1 MSIASQRVGKSASR
15 QNGTSARQS
24 IGDLTDLSTLRSTL
38 RRFGMQPT
46 KKLSQN
52 FLVDRDVL
60 EEIVETANLTSLSN
74 VLEVGAGTGVLTR
87 ELVQRAGHVVAVE
100 VDTRAQTLLQETVGE
115 AENLRLL
122 TADVM
127 RLTPAQLAEAFG
139 QTNVKPF
146 RYDIVANLPYHL
158 TSHFLQHFLEFPL
171 PPRSFTLL
179 LQREVAERI
188 AAEPGDMSLLAL
200 SVQVYGA
207 PTVVATVPRTAFW
220 PAPKVDSA
228 ILRIDRH
235 EKPRWPDRV
244 RDQCFRLAKAGF
256 AHRRKTLVNSLR
268 GGLRLPVE
276 QITDAMQ
283 HGKLAPTVRAQELRL
298 EDWAALAEVLR
309 LSVMPQGPGSAAR
322 DDLS

>member
-1 MSIASQRVGKSASR
+1 
-15 QNGTSARQS
+15 
-24 IGDLTDLSTLRSTL
+24 
-38 RRFGMQPT
+38 MQPT

-60 EEIVETANLTSLSN
+60 EAIVDAADLTARSN

-100 VDTRAQTLLQETVGE
+100 VDTRAVPLLQEAVG
-115 AENLRLL
+115 AAKNVRLL

-127 RLTPAQLAEAFG
+127 RLAPRELSEAFG
-139 QTNVKPF
+139 QATEQPL

-171 PPRSFTLL
+171 APRSFTLL

-200 SVQVYGA
+200 SVQVYGE
-207 PTVVATVPRTAFW
+207 PTVVATVPKTAFW
-220 PAPKVDSA
+220 PVPAVDSA
-228 ILRIDRH
+228 ILRIDRRK
-235 EKPRWPDRV
+235 EPLWSDAV
-244 RDQCFRLAKAGF
+244 RAQCFRLAKVGF

-268 GGLRLPVE
+268 GGLRMTAE
-276 QITDAMQ
+276 RIASAIAACN
-283 HGKLAPTVRAQELRL
+283 LAPTVRAQELRL
-298 EDWAALAEVLR
+298 EDWAALAKSLE
-309 LSVMPQGPGSAAR
+309 
-322 DDLS
+322 